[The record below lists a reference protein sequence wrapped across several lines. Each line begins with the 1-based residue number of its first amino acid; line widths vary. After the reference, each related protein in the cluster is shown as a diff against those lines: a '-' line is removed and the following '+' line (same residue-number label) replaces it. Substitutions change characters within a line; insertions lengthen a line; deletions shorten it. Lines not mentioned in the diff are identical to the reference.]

1 MRVEYDKA
9 AIDKHGS
16 IPAAQFASV
25 GPPMSATPDFSLPV
39 PQDWISRVSILLPA
53 RADKLILVYRQN
65 HTRLD
70 LARPVVQF

>member
-1 MRVEYDKA
+1 
-9 AIDKHGS
+9 
-16 IPAAQFASV
+16 
-25 GPPMSATPDFSLPV
+25 MSATPDFSLPV